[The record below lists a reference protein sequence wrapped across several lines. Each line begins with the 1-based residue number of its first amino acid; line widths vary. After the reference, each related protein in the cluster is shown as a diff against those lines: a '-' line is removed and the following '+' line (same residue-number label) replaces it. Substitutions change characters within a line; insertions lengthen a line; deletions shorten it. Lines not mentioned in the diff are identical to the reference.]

1 MKVLCAL
8 LLMLFAGSGMYAHA
22 ADSAVL
28 AITDNPVNGD
38 SKLKLFNAQTGE
50 LLRPPGEKIGTQGLH
65 GPTGVIFDLLKNE
78 WIVSNQ
84 NVGLSYNGEILRYDT
99 QGKVVGPLVA
109 RNDPN
114 GPLGSRGII
123 LFTNR
128 NGERILFI
136 ADLGDF
142 TAKGIEVTGKLLAY
156 RVVGTT
162 ATFIADLNP
171 NIQTPGA
178 TGPQFHPRGL
188 VIGPD
193 GYLYVSIRNLSNPKL
208 PPSCGG
214 SVLRF
219 NPETFAFV
227 DIILS
232 NPVKCTDNI
241 NDLHRPEGLVFS
253 PRGDLF
259 ITSFQANPK
268 EVENDVDKILI
279 VPKEDIQAGQINLP
293 LDRIDLYQTG
303 EPRVFAQALLFGPGG
318 NLFVPISNT
327 GEVRRYNVTTKAF
340 WTFITAGK
348 ALSEPWY
355 LSFTKTN
362 PATLAYEP

>member
-1 MKVLCAL
+1 MTKVLCAL

-22 ADSAVL
+22 ADSDVL
-28 AITDNPVNGD
+28 AITDFGD

-50 LLRPPGEKIGTQGLH
+50 FLLPPSVKIGAQGLH
-65 GPTGVIFDLLKNE
+65 GPTGVIFDALKKE

-84 NVGLSYNGEILRYDT
+84 NVNLPYNGEILRYDA
-99 QGKVVGPLVA
+99 QGKLVGTLVA
-109 RNDPN
+109 KNDPN
-114 GPLGSRGII
+114 GPLGPQGII
-123 LFTNR
+123 LFTNSS
-128 NGERILFI
+128 GERILFI
-136 ADLGDF
+136 ADQGDF
-142 TAKGIEVTGKLLAY
+142 TTKGIEVPGKLLAY

-162 ATFIADLNP
+162 ANFIADLNP
-171 NIQTPGA
+171 NIQTPGT

-193 GYLYVSIRNLSNPKL
+193 GYLYASIRNLPQ
-208 PPSCGG
+208 PCGG

-219 NPETFAFV
+219 DPQTFAFI
-227 DIILS
+227 DIFLS
-232 NPVKCTDNI
+232 NPVDCNANI

-253 PRGDLF
+253 PRGDLY
-259 ITSFQANPK
+259 ITSFRADP
-268 EVENDVDKILI
+268 NDVDRILI
-279 VPKEDIQAGQINLP
+279 VPKEDITAGQVNLP
-293 LDRIDLYQTG
+293 LDRIDLYQPG

-340 WTFITAGK
+340 WTFIAAGK
-348 ALSEPWY
+348 ALSEPWF

-362 PATLAYEP
+362 PATLAYGP